1 MCARTAVRRLY
12 TRHRVSASWLS
23 DSTVENTVQRS
34 VSTSAD
40 ATAGTTQPRIAY
52 TVCTG
57 CPGHNDIA
65 SGTSYERDEE

>member
-1 MCARTAVRRLY
+1 MSPSRDVNWSFDTIF
-12 TRHRVSASWLS
+12 SASWLS

-65 SGTSYERDEE
+65 SGTSHERDEE